1 MAESIRHTGIVVA
14 IDEPHIKV
22 RIVQTSACAGCR
34 IAGHCNASESKTK
47 EVDVYDSEASK
58 RLNVGDQVVVSASR
72 AIAAKAMLY
81 GFGLP
86 LVVMLV
92 AIVVASALTD
102 SETIA
107 AGVALGLLAP
117 YYIALYLFNNKIG
130 AKVAFGIERQ
140 N

>member
-1 MAESIRHTGIVVA
+1 MAESIRHTGIVVG
-14 IDEPHIKV
+14 INESHIKV
-22 RIVQTSACAGCR
+22 RIVQTSACAGCKVASR
-34 IAGHCNASESKTK
+34 CNASESKVK
-47 EVDVYDSEASK
+47 EVDVYDDDAAK
-58 RLNVGDQVVVSASR
+58 GLKVGDSVVVGASR

-107 AGVALGLLAP
+107 ALAALSLLVP
-117 YYIALYLFNNKIG
+117 YYLALYLLNNMIG
-130 AKVAFGIERQ
+130 AKVAFGIEK